1 MRKRLY
7 NISKIISMCC
17 IVTVL
22 GSGCASLEKE
32 SDTAETSEQSGSVAY
47 EGVMPNELP
56 EQINAELQE
65 NITLDGYLDVSNE
78 LTEYKVK
85 KINLTRHILETKDTV
100 ENFLKKQDS
109 NIVVTERKSSVK
121 EDELL
126 ENGKAMDVYTAELE
140 GGWIQGR
147 DLYFTYHYNDENIF
161 DIYTDD
167 ETDEESYLENVS
179 RETELGFVSIEEAKS
194 KFQDNLSFIELENL
208 MEPQVFTFTADY
220 LQEVA
225 DKKYEKAKKLGFEE
239 EMEWYDL
246 DFSEEDGYYYMR
258 IRQGVQGVPIYCY
271 NSGVDETMTGTYY
284 NYPTSAACVYGK
296 DGMVAMSITNIFD
309 IKEEEK
315 VDIKSFSEM
324 LDNFCD
330 THSSVETTIKYIGL
344 SYLPILKDDSKME
357 FSGQPVWYF
366 VYDEVIGESS
376 ARAVSIYNA
385 ETGEI
390 IK

>member
-1 MRKRLY
+1 
-7 NISKIISMCC
+7 MCC

-32 SDTAETSEQSGSVAY
+32 SDTAETSEQSGIVAY

-85 KINLTRHILETKDTV
+85 KIKLTRHILETEDTV

-167 ETDEESYLENVS
+167 ETNEKSYLDNVS
-179 RETELGFVSIEEAKS
+179 RETDLGFVSIEEAKS

-225 DKKYEKAKKLGFEE
+225 DKEYEKAQKLGF
-239 EMEWYDL
+239 L
-246 DFSEEDGYYYMR
+246 
-258 IRQGVQGVPIYCY
+258 IHAVNKI
-271 NSGVDETMTGTYY
+271 
-284 NYPTSAACVYGK
+284 
-296 DGMVAMSITNIFD
+296 
-309 IKEEEK
+309 
-315 VDIKSFSEM
+315 
-324 LDNFCD
+324 
-330 THSSVETTIKYIGL
+330 
-344 SYLPILKDDSKME
+344 IL
-357 FSGQPVWYF
+357 
-366 VYDEVIGESS
+366 
-376 ARAVSIYNA
+376 
-385 ETGEI
+385 
-390 IK
+390 

>member
-47 EGVMPNELP
+47 EDVMPNELP

-140 GGWIQGR
+140 GGW
-147 DLYFTYHYNDENIF
+147 
-161 DIYTDD
+161 
-167 ETDEESYLENVS
+167 
-179 RETELGFVSIEEAKS
+179 
-194 KFQDNLSFIELENL
+194 
-208 MEPQVFTFTADY
+208 M
-220 LQEVA
+220 
-225 DKKYEKAKKLGFEE
+225 
-239 EMEWYDL
+239 
-246 DFSEEDGYYYMR
+246 
-258 IRQGVQGVPIYCY
+258 
-271 NSGVDETMTGTYY
+271 
-284 NYPTSAACVYGK
+284 
-296 DGMVAMSITNIFD
+296 
-309 IKEEEK
+309 
-315 VDIKSFSEM
+315 
-324 LDNFCD
+324 
-330 THSSVETTIKYIGL
+330 
-344 SYLPILKDDSKME
+344 
-357 FSGQPVWYF
+357 
-366 VYDEVIGESS
+366 
-376 ARAVSIYNA
+376 
-385 ETGEI
+385 
-390 IK
+390 